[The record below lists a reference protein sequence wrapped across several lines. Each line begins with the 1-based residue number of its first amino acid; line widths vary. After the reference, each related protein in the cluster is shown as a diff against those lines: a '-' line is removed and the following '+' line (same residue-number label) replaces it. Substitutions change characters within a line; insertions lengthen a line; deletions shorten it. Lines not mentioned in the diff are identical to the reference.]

1 VEGGEDMV
9 GDPKEN
15 HEVHVINRKAMRITG
30 VKDVESFDSEEFLLN
45 THQGYLAV
53 RGQNLHMKNLNVDS
67 GEVLIEGHVLD
78 LVYMEQQEMGG
89 KAKGLFSR
97 LFR

>member
-1 VEGGEDMV
+1 MAV
-9 GDPKEN
+9 DPKES
-15 HEVHVINRKAMRITG
+15 HEVHLINRNAMRITG
-30 VKDVESFDSEEFLLN
+30 VRDVESFDSEEFLLN

-53 RGQNLHMKNLNVDS
+53 RGKNLHMKNLNVDT

-78 LVYMEQQEMGG
+78 IVYMEEQDMGV
-89 KAKGLFSR
+89 KTKGFFSR